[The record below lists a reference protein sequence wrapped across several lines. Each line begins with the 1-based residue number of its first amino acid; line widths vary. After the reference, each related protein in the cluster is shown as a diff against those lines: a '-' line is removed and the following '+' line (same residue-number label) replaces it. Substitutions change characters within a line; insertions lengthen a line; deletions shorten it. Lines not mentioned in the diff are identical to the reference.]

1 VTARSAERLRV
12 GVDLVA
18 VADVAA
24 SVLHFGDRYVRRLFT
39 PHEIDCCRRPA
50 RTGDGSVPYSMESLA
65 ARFAAKEAVIKVL
78 RPTDGQPDWRS
89 IEVHRLAGGWCE
101 IRLSG
106 RAAVL
111 AGDAGIDDFSVSLT
125 HEAGAAAAVVVAR
138 CRVIERTSTE
148 EGDG

>member
-1 VTARSAERLRV
+1 MTALSAERLRV

-18 VADVAA
+18 IADVAE
-24 SVLHFGDRYVRRLFT
+24 SVLHFGNRYVHRVFT
-39 PHEIDCCRRPA
+39 AHEIDCCRRPA
-50 RTGDGSVPYSMESLA
+50 RTSDGPALYAMESLA

-89 IEVHRLAGGWCE
+89 IEVHRLTGGWCE

-106 RAAVL
+106 RAAIL
-111 AGDAGIDDFSVSLT
+111 ADDAGIDDFSVSLT

-138 CRVIERTSTE
+138 CRSIERTSRE
-148 EGDG
+148 VGEG